1 MQAVV
6 LLGLVVQTAA
16 AAASRPHIVRVLR
29 SAPTSTR
36 DVALASNR
44 PWSIPS
50 TFQVLALVDDW
61 GWANFGPHRT
71 NATDAELEGSQET
84 HTPIL
89 DQLVKDGVLLDR
101 HYAYKICSPSRSS
114 LQSGRLAVHVN
125 TENKAV
131 STYNASDP
139 VRTAMH
145 SAAVTGWFRSY
156 SRCWAGADVGDPG
169 ADVDIGFGVR
179 GHPAEHDRHRRE
191 APSRRLPDGNEREGA
206 GCIHPPRSAVGRAD
220 GRRTPEA

>member
-139 VRTAMH
+139 VRTPCTQRPALGGPFVL
-145 SAAVTGWFRSY
+145 AVLLRGPAQT
-156 SRCWAGADVGDPG
+156 WAILA
-169 ADVDIGFGVR
+169 R
-179 GHPAEHDRHRRE
+179 MWK
-191 APSRRLPDGNEREGA
+191 
-206 GCIHPPRSAVGRAD
+206 
-220 GRRTPEA
+220 